1 MVSLRFKCI
10 LEMPYNSPKSV
21 GAGLLHLLHLLHL
34 LRFSVEFGI
43 PWLDLFYTV
52 TKL

>member
-21 GAGLLHLLHLLHL
+21 GAGLLHLLHLL
-34 LRFSVEFGI
+34 RFSVEFGI

>member
-10 LEMPYNSPKSV
+10 LEIPYISPKSV
-21 GAGLLHLLHLLHL
+21 GAGLLHL